1 MELNYRVW
9 GIVLER
15 AYVPSS
21 LVMSLNTAVELLEDH
36 IDAAVT
42 NGVH

>member
-1 MELNYRVW
+1 MDLNYRVW
-9 GIVLER
+9 DIVLER

-21 LVMSLNTAVELLEDH
+21 LVMSLSKATELLEDH
-36 IDAAVT
+36 IDAAAT